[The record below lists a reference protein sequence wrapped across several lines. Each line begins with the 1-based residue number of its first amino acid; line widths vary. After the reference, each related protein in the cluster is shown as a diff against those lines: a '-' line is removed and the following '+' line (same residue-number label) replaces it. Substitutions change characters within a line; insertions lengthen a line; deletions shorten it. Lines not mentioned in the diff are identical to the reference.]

1 MKYEMEK
8 VETLVRN
15 ALEKNKSTREDD
27 NLLYIEVLY
36 QIDPSLVN
44 VNFKMNFMNARQLGL
59 PAFESVSR
67 ARRKLQSANEELRGC
82 LENQKAREERQMDM
96 FEYALKK

>member
-15 ALEKNKSTREDD
+15 ALERNKSTREDD

-59 PAFESVSR
+59 PAFERVSR

>member
-44 VNFKMNFMNARQLGL
+44 VNFKMNFMNAKQLGL
-59 PAFESVSR
+59 PVFGSVSR

>member
-15 ALEKNKSTREDD
+15 ALERNKSTREDD

-59 PAFESVSR
+59 PAFESVSG
-67 ARRKLQSANEELRGC
+67 ARRKLQSANENLRGS

>member
-8 VETLVRN
+8 VETLVRSV
-15 ALEKNKSTREDD
+15 LERNKSTREDD
-27 NLLYIEVLY
+27 HLLYNEVLRK
-36 QIDPSLVN
+36 INPLLVN
-44 VNFKMNFMNARQLGL
+44 DNFEMSFINAKKLGL
-59 PAFESVSR
+59 PVFGSVSR
-67 ARRKLQSANEELRGC
+67 ARRKLQSANEDLRGS

>member
-15 ALEKNKSTREDD
+15 ALERNKST
-27 NLLYIEVLY
+27 
-36 QIDPSLVN
+36 
-44 VNFKMNFMNARQLGL
+44 
-59 PAFESVSR
+59 
-67 ARRKLQSANEELRGC
+67 
-82 LENQKAREERQMDM
+82 REERQMDM